1 MGSSEFDCN
10 KLSYLIELI
19 YKSVENPELW
29 PKLLSKLNKIA
40 TQNIDTHDTSTEVLP
55 EYNSSHIEQL
65 RPHFLRALELSQKL
79 FNTKKER
86 DSLSGIL
93 ERLPIGV
100 ILVNHEQR
108 PVGLNAHARKFL
120 QHSNILTVKN
130 GKLITTSD
138 NSSSKKLSRMI
149 AAATMPKLPYSTDSD
164 EISESIL
171 LKTEHLPPCSIF
183 VTPHSCSNSL
193 SSESIAA
200 LYISSSDIRQS
211 ISVDKLTATYSLT
224 LAEARLLQQLVNQ
237 SHSLTEAAT
246 ALGLSKHTVR
256 TQMKAVL
263 EKTECHSQTEVVK
276 KILTGPSAMV
286 GSENIVAPT
295 QNVQPLVF
303 SKNGC
308 EQVYKVISTFDK
320 RLLEYTEFGDP
331 DGTPLI
337 YLHGILHSRK
347 QFHPFSSYAE
357 EHGIRII
364 APERPGFGQSSR
376 LSNGSLCSYASDIR
390 QLSDMLGLEEFFLFG
405 DGHGAPAA
413 LACANQMPER
423 TIRAAVTGCMPDPAF
438 ESMETLLPFDRR
450 LLTMAKSTPQSILYP
465 FSKII
470 LKSLTKDNN
479 YFNLMAD
486 EFGSA
491 DKLIISTPEHR
502 EIFQESMENIS
513 QENIDGFIDD
523 YYARLIPWDFK
534 LQQTQPK
541 IHFWHGAD
549 DRYSSIKSLNKITAC
564 LPNCQTHILK
574 EHGRYLFF
582 SHIDE
587 ILATLLQEDN
597 LEQA

>member
-1 MGSSEFDCN
+1 MSSTEFDCN
-10 KLSYLIELI
+10 KLSHLIELI

-29 PKLLSKLNKIA
+29 PKLLSKLNRI
-40 TQNIDTHDTSTEVLP
+40 TIQTTDTHDTASEVLP

-65 RPHFLRALELSQKL
+65 RPHFLRALDLSHKL
-79 FNTKKER
+79 YNTKKER

-100 ILVNHEQR
+100 ILVNHEQQL
-108 PVGLNAHARKFL
+108 VGLNAHARSFL
-120 QHSNILTVKN
+120 QVSNILNIKK
-130 GKLITTSD
+130 GKLTTNVDSES
-138 NSSSKKLSRMI
+138 NKKLSRMI
-149 AAATMPKLPYSTDSD
+149 AAATMPKRPHATDSD
-164 EISESIL
+164 EISGSIL
-171 LKTEHLPPCSIF
+171 LKSEHLPPCSVF
-183 VTPHSCSNSL
+183 VTPHSCSNTL
-193 SSESIAA
+193 TSESIAA

-211 ISVDKLTATYSLT
+211 ISVDKLMATYALT
-224 LAEARLLQQLVNQ
+224 LAEARLLQQLVGQ

-263 EKTECHSQTEVVK
+263 EKTDCHSQTEVVK
-276 KILTGPSAMV
+276 KVLTGPSAMV

-295 QNVQPLVF
+295 QHLQPLAF
-303 SKNGC
+303 SNSGY
-308 EQVYKVISTFDK
+308 EQTYKVISTYDK

-357 EHGIRII
+357 KHGIRII
-364 APERPGFGQSSR
+364 APERAGFGLSSR
-376 LSNGSLCSYASDIR
+376 LPNGSLCSYASNIR
-390 QLSDMLGLEEFFLFG
+390 QLSDMLGLERFYLFG

-413 LACANQMPER
+413 LACANRMPEQ
-423 TIRAAVTGCMPDPAF
+423 TIRAAVTGCMPDPTF
-438 ESMETLLPFDRR
+438 DSMETLLPFDRR
-450 LLTMAKSTPQSILYP
+450 LLAMAKATPSSILYP

-470 LKSLTKDNN
+470 LKSLIKNNN

-513 QENIDGFIDD
+513 PENVDGFIDD

-534 LQQTQPK
+534 LQETQPE

-549 DRYSSIKSLNKITAC
+549 DRYSSIKSLNKITSC
-564 LPNCQTHILK
+564 LPNCHTHILK

-582 SHIDE
+582 SHVDE
-587 ILATLLQEDN
+587 ILKTLLRKNSSE
-597 LEQA
+597 